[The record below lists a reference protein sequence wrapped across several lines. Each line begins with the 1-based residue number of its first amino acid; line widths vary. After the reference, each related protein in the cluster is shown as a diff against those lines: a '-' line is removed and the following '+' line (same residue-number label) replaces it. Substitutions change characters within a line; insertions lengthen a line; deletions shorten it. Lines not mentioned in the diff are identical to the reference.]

1 MITSQCIQ
9 RMALSAALLVL
20 PLIIYC
26 GDIVGNPQNTAG
38 TAEQAGTATPPV
50 STESKKVSG
59 EKETQVHRILADIGK
74 RDPAPVPGTHV
85 D

>member
-26 GDIVGNPQNTAG
+26 GDIAGNQHSTAE
-38 TAEQAGTATPPV
+38 TIEQAGTAAPPV
-50 STESKKVSG
+50 STESKNVSG
-59 EKETQVHRILADIGK
+59 EKETQAHRILADMEK